1 MASALDL
8 AQGLLLHKQLDSLG
22 RRIKRVRKPKKLPGP
37 ELNPGK
43 GKKMQ
48 AKSTLTENLEL
59 SSMRGTQHKVQQ
71 MFSPGDISLLRNAL
85 QEKAAEFDCWQCA
98 EIIEM
103 FLRSR
108 GYGVS
113 RQAARAC
120 IGRLEATNC
129 DDEAVAEELERLALV
144 N

>member
-1 MASALDL
+1 
-8 AQGLLLHKQLDSLG
+8 
-22 RRIKRVRKPKKLPGP
+22 
-37 ELNPGK
+37 
-43 GKKMQ
+43 MQ
-48 AKSTLTENLEL
+48 VKSTLTENLEATL
-59 SSMRGTQHKVQQ
+59 HGTHKLQH
-71 MFSPGDISLLRNAL
+71 MFSPGDISLLRSAL
-85 QEKAAEFDCWQCA
+85 QEKAAEYDCWQCA

>member
-1 MASALDL
+1 
-8 AQGLLLHKQLDSLG
+8 
-22 RRIKRVRKPKKLPGP
+22 
-37 ELNPGK
+37 
-43 GKKMQ
+43 MQ
-48 AKSTLTENLEL
+48 AKSTIAENLEL
-59 SSMRGTQHKVQQ
+59 SGIRGTQQKTQQ
-71 MFSPGDISLLRNAL
+71 MFSAGDISLLRNAL

-113 RQAARAC
+113 RQAARASV
-120 IGRLEATNC
+120 GRLEATNC